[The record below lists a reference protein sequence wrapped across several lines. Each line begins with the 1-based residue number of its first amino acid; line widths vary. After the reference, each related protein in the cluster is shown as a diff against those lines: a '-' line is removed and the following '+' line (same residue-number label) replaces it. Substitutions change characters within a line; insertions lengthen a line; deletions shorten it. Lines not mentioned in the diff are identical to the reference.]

1 MVRSKLA
8 AKEGVLE
15 YVVCCAAARCMLRAA
30 TIKNLCE
37 AKLIFTKEFEANLK
51 SNQIR
56 GDVVFYSI
64 KNTVLCVQNRINT
77 QY

>member
-1 MVRSKLA
+1 MVRSKSS

-56 GDVVFYSI
+56 DDVVFYSE
-64 KNTVLCVQNRINT
+64 KEFNSFVFRTE
-77 QY
+77 